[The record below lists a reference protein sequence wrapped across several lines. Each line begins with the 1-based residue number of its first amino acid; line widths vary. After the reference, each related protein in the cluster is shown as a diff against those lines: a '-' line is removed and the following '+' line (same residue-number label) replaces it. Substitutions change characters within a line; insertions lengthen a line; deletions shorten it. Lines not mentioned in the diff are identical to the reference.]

1 VKQAGKHPWAIR
13 RATHEDSDLI
23 TRFHRNQ
30 NRPNRSDSVASEYF
44 IAEVSGD
51 IVGCAATRLTDG
63 LGYFYGLAV
72 DKAWRRRGI
81 GHDLT
86 RCALDWLRNRGAK
99 STFTLVMFWN
109 IRFFKRHGFELA
121 DRRTKQDLNGLH
133 QDFTDKWSVRSVLLV
148 IDFNQTKSSI

>member
-1 VKQAGKHPWAIR
+1 VRQAGKHEWEIR
-13 RATHEDSDLI
+13 RGTDEDAEII

-51 IVGCAATRLTDG
+51 IVGCAAARLTNG
-63 LGYFYGLAV
+63 VGYFYGLAV

-86 RCALDWLRNRGAK
+86 RYALDCLRTTGAK
-99 STFTLVMFWN
+99 SAFTLVMFWN

-121 DRRTKQDLNGLH
+121 DRRTKQVLNGLH
-133 QDFTDKWSVRSVLLV
+133 RDFTDKWSVRSVLLV
-148 IDFNQTKSSI
+148 IDFKKSSI